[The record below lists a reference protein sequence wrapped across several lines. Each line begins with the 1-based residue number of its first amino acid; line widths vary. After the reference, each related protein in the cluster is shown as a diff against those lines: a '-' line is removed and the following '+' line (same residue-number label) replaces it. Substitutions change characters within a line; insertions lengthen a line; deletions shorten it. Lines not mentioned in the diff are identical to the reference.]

1 MRVTSLDPLFLP
13 RSIAVIGESGREGG
27 LVWSVVTRMVTSG
40 YRGRVMPVVPGGE
53 DVYGLQACD
62 GVENLPKGVELAIM
76 CLKLADLIP
85 VLDELGRGGV
95 KCVICLASGE
105 TETRADEFGL
115 EQRVNALVRKWGMT
129 LVGPKSLGLINT
141 VQGVNASVCLPSV
154 SPGNIAFFSQ
164 SDALTLSILDLARD
178 ELGFSKCMSLGNRSR
193 ISETDLLAFLVND
206 PDTAVI
212 AGYMEAVG
220 DAPRFLRT
228 AQDVTKKKPVVVV
241 RPGTTP
247 KGQTA
252 ALFHRDAM
260 FGFAKTYAT
269 VFKQTGIIATPDIPS
284 FLALLKG
291 FSKQP
296 LPEGNNVAVVTNS
309 GSFGVLAADAAATC
323 GFDLPCFSRET
334 MQGLGEMLP
343 GHGGVYNPVVMEPTL
358 SFRVWKRI
366 IGKLE
371 DDPLVHI
378 VVVVVV
384 PRYGMDIEELA
395 TSLVSSLVAVRKTV
409 CVCVPG
415 GPAALE
421 ARRIFESTSLPCY
434 DNLEQALYTVRSMR
448 EYRQW
453 QRKPYPVEVC
463 YRRDSPKIRKIIDDA
478 RDAGMYELQGIEA
491 QPLLMAYELTF
502 WEMKLARTAKSAAKM
517 ARKMG
522 FPVAL
527 KLASPQADMVG
538 REQVVDVD
546 DNKSVY
552 EAFWEITEGVRRVWP
567 EIFISG
573 CLVQKTAPPT
583 ARRVCIRLM
592 RDPQFGPL
600 ISFALDG
607 GCDNDQAGI
616 AHRLAPLSLQDA
628 HDIIRE
634 PWAFP
639 VLRGSR
645 GEPGAH
651 LRSLEDVLLTV
662 SQLAMDCPE
671 ILELELS
678 PVFVDDQQT
687 VIGNA
692 RVVLSPRA

>member
-13 RSIAVIGESGREGG
+13 RSIAVIGTSGREGG
-27 LVWSVVTRMVTSG
+27 LVWSLVTQLVTSG
-40 YRGRVMPVVPGGE
+40 YKGRVMPVVPGGE
-53 DVYGLQACD
+53 DINGLQACAR
-62 GVENLPKGVELAIM
+62 VENLPRDVDLAIL
-76 CLKLADLIP
+76 CLKLPDLIP
-85 VLDELGRGGV
+85 VLDELGNLGV
-95 KCVICLASGE
+95 RCVICLASGE
-105 TETRADEFGL
+105 TETRVEEFGL
-115 EQRVNALVRKWGMT
+115 EQRVNALVQKWGMT
-129 LVGPKSLGLINT
+129 LVGPKSLSLINT
-141 VQGVNASVCLPSV
+141 MQGVNASVCLPPV
-154 SPGNIAFFSQ
+154 TPGNIAFFSQ
-164 SDALTLSILDLARD
+164 SHALTLSILDLARD
-178 ELGFSKCMSLGNRSR
+178 ELGFSKCVSLGNRSR
-193 ISETDLLAFLVND
+193 ISETDLLAFLVSD
-206 PDTAVI
+206 PDTDVI

-228 AQDVTKKKPVVVV
+228 AQDVTKKKPVIVM

-252 ALFHRDAM
+252 ALFHQDAM

-269 VFKQTGIIATPDIPS
+269 VFKQTGIIAAPDIPS

-296 LPEGNNVAVVTNS
+296 LPQGNNVAVVTNS
-309 GSFGVLAADAAATC
+309 GSFGVLAADAAATQ

-334 MQGLGEMLP
+334 MLGLREILP
-343 GHGGVYNPVVMEPTL
+343 GNGDVYNPVVIEPEL
-358 SFRVWKRI
+358 PFEVWNGVM
-366 IGKLE
+366 GKLD

-384 PRYGMDIEELA
+384 PRYGMDVEKLA
-395 TSLVSSLVAVRKTV
+395 ASLVQTLGATQKTV

-415 GPAALE
+415 GPAAVP

-434 DNLEQALYTVRSMR
+434 DHLEQALYTVRSMR
-448 EYRQW
+448 EYVQW
-453 QRKPYPVEVC
+453 QRKPYPVDVC

-478 RDAGMYELQGIEA
+478 REAGLEELQGIEA
-491 QPLLMAYELTF
+491 QPLLMAYELSF

-527 KLASPQADMVG
+527 KLASPQGDMVG
-538 REQVVDVD
+538 TEKIVQVD

-552 EAFWEITEGVRRVWP
+552 EAFWQITEGVRRVWP

-583 ARRVCIRLM
+583 ARRVCIRLV

-607 GCDNDQAGI
+607 GCDADQAGI
-616 AHRLAPLSLQDA
+616 AYRLAPLSLQDA

-639 VLRGSR
+639 VLRGGR

-678 PVFVDDQQT
+678 PVFVDHLQT

-692 RVVLSPRA
+692 RVVLAPQE